1 MLAYNIMSL
10 FKQVIMGTK
19 VQHFMKTLR
28 YRVFA
33 VGSYLINGGNQR
45 ILNHS
50 LDFPVILKT

>member
-1 MLAYNIMSL
+1 MSL